1 MTTESWTI
9 LSAVGACA
17 SALATFIAAIVAL
30 FAMHTWKSQERTKA
44 YQRYLMALTTFEDE
58 LNILPTS
65 FSSYYCNQSRSSTD
79 HARPDAIRA
88 FSRCHEAWIGYS
100 IYPHSDSQLK
110 AWKELEIAAKKYLYN
125 EGDRKMIP
133 SHISAAKKATVL
145 SLWQKI
151 YLLIRSSFRRMWR
164 RGGAA

>member
-44 YQRYLMALTTFEDE
+44 YQRYLMALKTFEAE
-58 LNILPTS
+58 LNILPTQ
-65 FSSYYCNQSRSSTD
+65 FSSYYNKQIRSSTD

-88 FSRCHEAWIGYS
+88 FSKCQEAWVGYS
-100 IYPHSDSQLK
+100 IYPHSVSQSK
-110 AWKELEIAAKKYLYN
+110 AWKGLEDAANGYLYRGRDKN
-125 EGDRKMIP
+125 EID
-133 SHISAAKKATVL
+133 SHISTNQVEKLNT
-145 SLWQKI
+145 
-151 YLLIRSSFRRMWR
+151 WR
-164 RGGAA
+164 